1 MDIGNIY
8 EILKDGVNFVKNV
21 LYKLFDERTK
31 EIKQDLIV
39 LKNDTE
45 VLKKNFEYVKE
56 EVSEIKNDHIK
67 LIVKIDKIDNDLEE
81 IKRELKGR
89 EKENEVLIRKLLID
103 RVERSDKDLL
113 YLILTEIMEIKDE
126 ISKQKEKS
134 SK

>member
-1 MDIGNIY
+1 MDVGNIY
-8 EILKDGVNFVKNV
+8 EIL
-21 LYKLFDERTK
+21 
-31 EIKQDLIV
+31 KQDLIV

-56 EVSEIKNDHIK
+56 EVSEIKNDQIK

-126 ISKQKEKS
+126 IGKQKEKTL
-134 SK
+134 K

>member
-113 YLILTEIMEIKDE
+113 YLILTEILEIKDE

>member
-56 EVSEIKNDHIK
+56 EVSEIKNDQIK
-67 LIVKIDKIDNDLEE
+67 LKVKIDKIDNDLEE
-81 IKRELKGR
+81 IKKRVKGERE
-89 EKENEVLIRKLLID
+89 RK
-103 RVERSDKDLL
+103 
-113 YLILTEIMEIKDE
+113 
-126 ISKQKEKS
+126 
-134 SK
+134 